1 MNGFQDEVY
10 NKKLNIDV
18 WKKIFKYT
26 KNSRKNMW
34 AIVFWISLVALLD
47 SAFPLISKYAIDI
60 FIVDK
65 NIDVFKY
72 FIILV
77 AIFLAIQCVNIWF
90 FIHNAGQIESKVTR
104 DIRQAAF
111 ENLQELSFSY
121 YDKTPVGWIMARTVS
136 DVVKIGNLLSWGFLD
151 LFYGVV
157 VIVFYIVIMINLNAR
172 LALFLIISMPIVF
185 VLGIFFQ
192 SKILK
197 GHRAI
202 KKINSTITA
211 LYSEGL
217 AGAKTTKTIT
227 REEENYKEFCQHTT
241 DYKRRSIRVIGI
253 STFFFCIIG
262 FIGSVVTAFT
272 LSDGASQ
279 ILDGALTVGTL
290 SAFILYI
297 TQIFE
302 PIRTI
307 ARIFSEIQSA
317 QASGERTISLIETNS
332 TIVEKDEVIEKY
344 GTTLNPKIENFENIE
359 GDIEFKNVSFSY
371 IENEPILKDF
381 SLKVKKGEQI
391 ALVGETGSGKS
402 TIINLICRFYE
413 PTKGVISI
421 DGKDYRDRS
430 QLWLHSNIAYVLQS
444 PHLFSGTIRENIR
457 YGSLDATDEEVI
469 DAAKKV
475 DAYDFIMGFEKGFDT
490 EVGEGGTKLSQG
502 ERQLVSFARAIIAKP
517 AIFVLDEATSSIDTV
532 TETKIQHAIEVLM
545 ENRTSFIVAHRLS
558 TIRNADKILVI
569 DKGEI
574 IENGNHKELLK
585 LKGHY
590 YNLYTNQF
598 RENIMN
604 S

>member
-1 MNGFQDEVY
+1 MNTFQEETHD
-10 NKKLNIDV
+10 KKFNIDV
-18 WKKIFKYT
+18 WKKIFKFT
-26 KNSRKNMW
+26 KNSRRNMW
-34 AIVFWISLVALLD
+34 AIVFWISLCAILDAL
-47 SAFPLISKYAIDI
+47 FPLISKYAIDI

-65 NIDVFKY
+65 NIGVLKY
-72 FIILV
+72 FIVIVAGLLIL
-77 AIFLAIQCVNIWF
+77 QCINIWF
-90 FIHNAGQIESKVTR
+90 FIHHAGQIESKVTR

-136 DVVKIGNLLSWGFLD
+136 DVVKIGNLLSWGFID

-157 VIVFYIVIMINLNAR
+157 VIIFYIIIMLSLNAR
-172 LALFLIISMPIVF
+172 LAMILIVSMPVVF

-227 REEENYKEFCQHTT
+227 RERENYGEFKDHTAE
-241 DYKRRSIRVIGI
+241 YRHRSIRVIVI

-262 FIGSVVTAFT
+262 FIGSIVTAVT
-272 LSDGASQ
+272 LTDGSNE
-279 ILDGALTVGTL
+279 ILNGAITVGTL

-317 QASGERTISLIETNS
+317 QASGERTMSLIETKS
-332 TIVEKDEVIEKY
+332 TIIEKPEVLEKY
-344 GTTLNPKIENFENIE
+344 GTTLEPKYENFEDLQ
-359 GDIEFKNVSFSY
+359 GDVEFRNVSFSY
-371 IENEPILKDF
+371 IDNEPILKDF
-381 SLKVKKGEQI
+381 SLKVEKGQQI

-413 PTKGVISI
+413 PTKGDILI

-444 PHLFSGTIRENIR
+444 PHLFSGTIMENIR
-457 YGSLDATDEEVI
+457 YGNLKATDEDVI
-469 DAAKKV
+469 EAAKKV
-475 DAYDFIMGFEKGFDT
+475 DAYDFIMGFEKGFQT
-490 EVGEGGTKLSQG
+490 EVGEGGAKLSQG
-502 ERQLVSFARAIIAKP
+502 ERQLVSFARAIIGKP

-532 TETKIQHAIEVLM
+532 TESKIQHAIEVTM
-545 ENRTSFIVAHRLS
+545 EGRTSFIVAHRLS
-558 TIRNADKILVI
+558 TVRQADKILVI

-574 IENGNHKELLK
+574 IEQGTHSELLN
-585 LKGHY
+585 LRGHY
-590 YNLYTNQF
+590 YELYTNQYT
-598 RENIMN
+598 ESLLN